1 MTVTQKTSLKEN
13 LGDPYSANDLKSF
26 APAFPPGPLTIYRN
40 DATFCWRRF
49 RILFHTKDELKMKY
63 KLWNAFQNDPIFDHP
78 NETLNL
84 KDYRALTFKRVKRIL
99 ELNLADHQEFLA
111 KPNLYFAWVGAV
123 GMYNWSLLARKTL
136 LYDFFLSNIMGA
148 GSDKHFD
155 MIPDLMSGRLGGC
168 FCLTEI
174 SHGSDTQSMRTTAT
188 YIKATDEFEI
198 HTPDFEAAK
207 TWVGNLGETAT
218 HASVFAQLLTE
229 DGTRY
234 DNCAYNSKTR
244 FLFSF

>member
-1 MTVTQKTSLKEN
+1 MKFAQNHSSKHDFDDSKE
-13 LGDPYSANDLKSF
+13 LFSKYDLESF
-26 APAFPPGPLTIYRN
+26 APAYAVGPLTAYRN
-40 DATFCWRRF
+40 EATFCWRRF
-49 RILFHTKDELKMKY
+49 RIMFHTSDELKMKY

-78 NETLNL
+78 NETLSL

-99 ELNLADHQEFLA
+99 ELDLADHQEFLA

-148 GSDKHFD
+148 GTDKHLD
-155 MIPDLMSGRLGGC
+155 MVPDLMSGKLGGC

-188 YIKATDEFEI
+188 YIKTTDEFEI
-198 HTPDFEAAK
+198 TTPDFEAAK

-218 HASVFAQLLTE
+218 HASVFAQLLAE
-229 DGTRY
+229 DGTR
-234 DNCAYNSKTR
+234 
-244 FLFSF
+244 LLH